1 MKYSVC
7 VGTKLYVEQDRA
19 SHSARR
25 VRLPRTDFDK
35 IGMVPRIQQSGNYAF
50 LTSKVS
56 PVVQSTDWTPPQS
69 TKFWADHEN

>member
-7 VGTKLYVEQDRA
+7 VGTKLYCYVEQDRA

-35 IGMVPRIQQSGNYAF
+35 IGMVPRLQQSGNYAF
-50 LTSKVS
+50 LR
-56 PVVQSTDWTPPQS
+56 
-69 TKFWADHEN
+69 